1 MQREGYEE
9 VTKPFF
15 RDIVIYAFRYAITR
29 QSMAGSIFTDWLRE
43 NISMVTNHDIRLMVR
58 EISEEVEHDYFT
70 NIDKPTWVNFGL
82 FLQKVLNEREDRHG

>member
-29 QSMAGSIFTDWLRE
+29 QSMAGSIFTDWLRG
-43 NISMVTNHDIRLMVR
+43 NISMVTSHDIALMMR
-58 EISEEVEHDYFT
+58 EINDEIEYKTLSK
-70 NIDKPTWVNFGL
+70 IDEPNWIL
-82 FLQKVLNEREDRHG
+82 FHVHLSQVLERRRS